1 MTNEE
6 YREEMYKKIDDPLTW
21 IGNYFYNTSKYT
33 VKGSPYCKD
42 GGKYKLTDWLNCY
55 NQGCKTSSTM
65 IGIGVDR
72 GYISESKE
80 YQSGSIDDVL
90 CGRNERT
97 QYMVDFTVEL
107 FIDKN
112 EA

>member
-6 YREEMYKKIDDPLTW
+6 YREEMSKEISDPLTW

-33 VKGSPYCKD
+33 VKGSPYCKY
-42 GGKYKLTDWLNCY
+42 GGKYRLHDWLDCY
-55 NQGCKTSSTM
+55 NKGFKKVGSM
-65 IGIGVDR
+65 IGIAVDK

-80 YQSGSIDDVL
+80 HQSGTIDNAF
-90 CGRNERT
+90 CGRNDRV
-97 QYMVDFTVEL
+97 QYMIDYTVKL

>member
-6 YREEMYKKIDDPLTW
+6 YRKEMSKEISDPLTW

-42 GGKYKLTDWLNCY
+42 GGEYKLQNWLDCY
-55 NQGCKTSSTM
+55 NKGCKSAAHM

-72 GYISESKE
+72 GYISKSKE
-80 YQSGSIDDVL
+80 YQSGAIDNAL
-90 CGRNERT
+90 CGRNDRV
-97 QYMVDFTVEL
+97 QYMVDYTVKL